1 MAFTETDTVPSATEA
16 VTASICDNVAK
27 AGSRGGFAFHGQGC
41 GPAAKAGVASKRAM
55 TASLALKRYIQA
67 SGGILSMKQSF
78 GGKSCKTESS
88 FLAKAKDTP
97 FLCRGQLD
105 RPEANS
111 VFGPT
116 LAAEVLSL
124 R

>member
-1 MAFTETDTVPSATEA
+1 
-16 VTASICDNVAK
+16 
-27 AGSRGGFAFHGQGC
+27 
-41 GPAAKAGVASKRAM
+41 
-55 TASLALKRYIQA
+55 
-67 SGGILSMKQSF
+67 MKQSF

-88 FLAKAKDTP
+88 FLARAEDAA
-97 FLCRGQLD
+97 FLYRGQLD

>member
-1 MAFTETDTVPSATEA
+1 
-16 VTASICDNVAK
+16 
-27 AGSRGGFAFHGQGC
+27 
-41 GPAAKAGVASKRAM
+41 
-55 TASLALKRYIQA
+55 
-67 SGGILSMKQSF
+67 MKQSF
-78 GGKSCKTESS
+78 GGKSCKSESS
-88 FLAKAKDTP
+88 LLARAENAA
-97 FLCRGQLD
+97 FLCLGQLD

>member
-1 MAFTETDTVPSATEA
+1 
-16 VTASICDNVAK
+16 
-27 AGSRGGFAFHGQGC
+27 
-41 GPAAKAGVASKRAM
+41 
-55 TASLALKRYIQA
+55 
-67 SGGILSMKQSF
+67 MKQSF
-78 GGKSCKTESS
+78 GDKSCKTESS
-88 FLAKAKDTP
+88 FLARAKDTA
-97 FLCRGQLD
+97 FLCFGQLD